1 MIQILI
7 ISLGGAVGA
16 VLRYSIGK
24 LTSKILGDTVV
35 FTGTLFS
42 NMIGCF
48 FAGFILA
55 WGGDHSNIS
64 EEVILF
70 LTIGILGSITTFST
84 FALESFQLLDN
95 GNVTKLISYLLFQVV
110 IAFLLTAAGYALY
123 QYTGGV

>member
-1 MIQILI
+1 M
-7 ISLGGAVGA
+7 GA

-24 LTSKILGDTVV
+24 LTSKIFGDTDV

-42 NMIGCF
+42 NVIGCF

-55 WGGDHSNIS
+55 WMGVNTHIS

-70 LTIGILGSITTFST
+70 VTVGILGSITTFST
-84 FALESFQLLDN
+84 FALESYQLLEN
-95 GNVTKLISYLLFQVV
+95 GKITKLIFYLFIQVV

-123 QYTGGV
+123 QYAGGV